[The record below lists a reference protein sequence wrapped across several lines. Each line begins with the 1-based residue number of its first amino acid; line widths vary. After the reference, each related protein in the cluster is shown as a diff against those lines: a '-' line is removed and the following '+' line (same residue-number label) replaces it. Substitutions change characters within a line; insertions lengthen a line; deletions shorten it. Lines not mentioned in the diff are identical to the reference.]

1 MGRKAT
7 GSIIETT
14 TAEGVTYSARFRA
27 SGKKRCQRL
36 GSTAEGFTR
45 AHAET
50 ELAYLL
56 AQVERGDWTA
66 PAAPAAI
73 DEPRDVPTFH
83 EFASEWYAARCP
95 EWKPKTQA
103 AYLGELSDHLLPF
116 FGSYRLDAI
125 DVEAV
130 DRYRARKVAEG
141 RIGATYINK
150 TISRLGQI
158 LDVADERRLIDRNPV
173 RINPRNRR
181 LKPVKPRRHYLD
193 RAEQIA
199 ALLDA
204 AGAMDKAAE
213 GDGRSRHSLSR
224 RCLLAVLVFGG
235 LRISEALA
243 LRWRDVDLASGRLYV
258 DGTKTD
264 AASRDVRL
272 LPALA
277 GELRAHKAGTRTG
290 GPDDL
295 VFATS
300 TGAAVS
306 RTNTRSRVLGP
317 AIERANVQL
326 VKAGHVPIPKGEGRG
341 ASLTQHGLRHT
352 CISLRAAIGDD
363 LAVIAREVGH
373 ADLSVTH
380 RIYTHVMAL
389 DDGSRDRLRALVE
402 GRPLPV
408 LNGQVWTSDAAEGIA
423 A

>member
-27 SGKKRCQRL
+27 GGKKRCQRL

-56 AQVERGDWTA
+56 AQVQRGDWTPATA
-66 PAAPAAI
+66 PAPI
-73 DEPRDVPTFH
+73 DEPADVPTFH

-95 EWKPKTQA
+95 EWRPKTREA
-103 AYLGELSDHLLPF
+103 NHCVLKWHLLPYF
-116 FGSYRLDAI
+116 RGMRLDEI
-125 DVEAV
+125 RVEDL
-130 DRYRARKVAEG
+130 DRYRHRKVVEG
-141 RIGATYINK
+141 KIGVTYINK
-150 TISRLGQI
+150 TLTILGQI
-158 LDVADERRLIDRNPV
+158 LDVAEERDLIDRNPY
-173 RINPRNRR
+173 RRNTRNRR

-243 LRWRDVDLASGRLYV
+243 LRWRDVDLASGRLHV